1 MVAPGLSHVAGRL
14 AGEVDLYEVE
24 LRKLNP
30 VGIIEPLHTG
40 LYSQGGQVGFLQ
52 GIVLSLF

>member
-1 MVAPGLSHVAGRL
+1 MVAPGFSHVAGRL
-14 AGEVDLYEVE
+14 AGEVDLFEME

-30 VGIIEPLHTG
+30 AGVIEPLHTG

-52 GIVLSLF
+52 SIVLSVF